1 MDAEHRHELKTNE
14 LADWIGHFPD
24 FCRKNAKTII
34 GVALIIAAV
43 GIYFYSRRVR
53 TKAQFE
59 QEAQAV
65 SLIERLNYS
74 KLMTIRSQTEKTP
87 LGDSIQLMADSL
99 KMAAAEAKSPH
110 VAALLLIKQG
120 DGLRADLHY
129 RAEEVDPDVV
139 ENTITQARTAYDK
152 ALIQAQ
158 GNNTLIAMANFGLGM
173 CAEEIGD
180 YTKAEIIYNAII
192 DDTSFAGTVL
202 PRQAQAR
209 LDNMQDNRMQFVF
222 VAAALPKTE
231 DIKIE
236 PPTPKPALPDESK
249 ADPNNTGAL
258 PKPED
263 IKIESP
269 TPKPVLQD
277 APKPD
282 PNRTGT
288 VEIKPT
294 GDNAVPPVEP
304 PTEEQD
310 TSESDPNA
318 AGAKETETN

>member
-34 GVALIIAAV
+34 GVSLIIAAAAV
-43 GIYFYSRRVR
+43 FLYSRGVR
-53 TKAQFE
+53 TKAQFD

-87 LGDSIQLMADSL
+87 VGDSIQLMADSL

-139 ENTITQARTAYDK
+139 ENTITQARTAYEK
-152 ALIQAQ
+152 ALVQAQ
-158 GNNTLIAMANFGLGM
+158 GNNTLAAMANFGLGM

-180 YTKAEIIYNAII
+180 YTKAEIIYNSII
-192 DDTSFAGTVL
+192 ADTSFEGTVL
-202 PRQAQAR
+202 PRQAQDR
-209 LDNMQDNRMQFVF
+209 LDNLQDNKMQFVF
-222 VAAALPKTE
+222 AAA
-231 DIKIE
+231 
-236 PPTPKPALPDESK
+236 
-249 ADPNNTGAL
+249 AL

-269 TPKPVLQD
+269 TPKPVLPD

-282 PNRTGT
+282 PNNTGT

-294 GDNAVPPVEP
+294 GDNAVSPVEP
-304 PTEEQD
+304 VTEEQN
-310 TSESDPNA
+310 TSESDPNV
-318 AGAKETETN
+318 AGDKETETN

>member
-34 GVALIIAAV
+34 GVGLIIAAAAV
-43 GIYFYSRRVR
+43 FLYSRGVR
-53 TKAQFE
+53 TKAQIE

-65 SLIERLNYS
+65 SLIERLNVS
-74 KLMTIRSQTEKTP
+74 KIMTIRSQIEKTP
-87 LGDSIQLMADSL
+87 VGDSIQLMADSL

-129 RAEEVDPDVV
+129 RAGEVDPDVV
-139 ENTITQARTAYDK
+139 ENRVKDAREAYEK
-152 ALIQAQ
+152 ALVQAQ
-158 GNNTLIAMANFGLGM
+158 GNNTLVATANFGLGM

-192 DDTSFAGTVL
+192 EDTAFAGTVL

-209 LDNMQDNRMQFVF
+209 LDNMQDNKMQFVF
-222 VAAALPKTE
+222 VAAALPK
-231 DIKIE
+231 
-236 PPTPKPALPDESK
+236 
-249 ADPNNTGAL
+249 
-258 PKPED
+258 PED
-263 IKIESP
+263 IKIVPP
-269 TPKPVLQD
+269 TPKPVL
-277 APKPD
+277 PD
-282 PNRTGT
+282 PPKQDPNNTGT

-294 GDNAVPPVEP
+294 GDNTPPPVEP
-304 PTEEQD
+304 PTEKKN
-310 TSESDPNA
+310 TSEADPNV
-318 AGAKETETN
+318 AGAKETGAN